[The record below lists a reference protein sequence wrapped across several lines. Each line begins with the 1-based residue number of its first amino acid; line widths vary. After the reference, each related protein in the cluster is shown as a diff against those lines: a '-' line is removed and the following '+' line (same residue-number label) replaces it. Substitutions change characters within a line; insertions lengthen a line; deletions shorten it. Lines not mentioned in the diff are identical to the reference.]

1 MLSKLFKPKPKV
13 TARSADPMQ
22 EIGRSVLAAAANPDG
37 KVLLYVEAEDG
48 VISAD
53 IFSQDRPEAVSF
65 CFAPTD
71 LKAMLYRLWEAT
83 PERERWATMAFV
95 VEDGRFDCS
104 LGYMSALVS
113 GEDLS
118 DRRPRAV
125 NAVFGDAA
133 VNYGSAR

>member
-13 TARSADPMQ
+13 IARSADPMQ
-22 EIGRSVLAAAANPDG
+22 EIGRSVLAAATNPNG
-37 KVLLYVEAEDG
+37 KELLYVEAEDG
-48 VISAD
+48 VNSDD
-53 IFSQDRPEAVSF
+53 IFCQDRPDAVSF
-65 CFAPTD
+65 RFAPAD

-83 PERERWATMAFV
+83 PELERWATMAFV
-95 VEDGRFDCS
+95 VKGGRFDCS

-125 NAVFGDAA
+125 KSVFGDAA
-133 VNYGSAR
+133 VNYSSAR